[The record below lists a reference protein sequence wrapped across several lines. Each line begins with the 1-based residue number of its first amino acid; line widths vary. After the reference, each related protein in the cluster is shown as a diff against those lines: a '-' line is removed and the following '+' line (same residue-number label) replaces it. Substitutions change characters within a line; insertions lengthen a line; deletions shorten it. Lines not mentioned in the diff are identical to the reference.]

1 MLLSIKEAM
10 ADAVAP
16 PPTQVAKDPYRPDPA
31 DVSAPPRNLGSIL
44 TRIGPG
50 LVLCASIVGSGELIA
65 TTTLGAQVGYSA
77 LWVILLSC
85 LIKPAVQAELGR
97 YAIASAETALAGV
110 DRMPGPRW
118 KVNWVV
124 WAWALTAAM
133 SLFQMGAML
142 GGLAQVMMQIFPAVP
157 ALFWVLG
164 FLALTLSLLLGGG
177 YERIEK
183 LAMVKVGLFTMLTFL
198 CALLLMRMPDY
209 FSWRLL
215 ADGLK
220 FRLPGEGL
228 TTAVAVFGITGVGTT
243 ELFMY
248 PYWCLEKGYARF
260 TGPADG
266 SAQWRSRALGW
277 IRVMHLD
284 VFASMLIYT
293 TATLAFYLLGAG
305 ILHGK
310 GLVPAATD
318 MIPVLSNIYT
328 ETLGP
333 WAVYLF
339 YAGAVATLY
348 GTIFASTAAHSRLY
362 PDMLRLMGF
371 FAAED
376 FAARQRY
383 RRRFVWIL
391 TLVPAI
397 LFLLFQSPV
406 KMVVAGGVAAAMMLP
421 VISISALFLRHR
433 HLPREVVP
441 SIWITLGLWV
451 AVIVIVCFT
460 GYYLWS
466 QLMVLVPPFTR

>member
-1 MLLSIKEAM
+1 MAEAVGPSPIR
-10 ADAVAP
+10 AV
-16 PPTQVAKDPYRPDPA
+16 KDPYRPDPV
-31 DVSAPPRNLGSIL
+31 DISSPPRSLGAIL
-44 TRIGPG
+44 ARIGPG

-77 LWVILLSC
+77 FWVILLSC
-85 LIKPAVQAELGR
+85 LIKPVVQAELGR
-97 YAIASAETALAGV
+97 YAIAAAETGLAAV
-110 DRMPGPRW
+110 NRMPGPRW

-124 WAWALTAAM
+124 WAWAGTVAM
-133 SLFQMGAML
+133 SLFQVGAML
-142 GGLAQVMMQIFPAVP
+142 GGLAQVMKQIFPAVP
-157 ALFWVLG
+157 TNLWVLG
-164 FLALTLSLLLGGG
+164 FMALSLALLLGGG

-183 LAMVKVGLFTMLTFL
+183 LAMVKVALFTMLTFL
-198 CALLLMRMPDY
+198 CALLLMRMPEY
-209 FSWRLL
+209 FSWRQVVE
-215 ADGLK
+215 GLE

-228 TTAVAVFGITGVGTT
+228 MTAVAVFGITGVGTT

-260 TGPADG
+260 TGLADG
-266 SAQWRSRALGW
+266 SPEWRHRALGW
-277 IRVMHLD
+277 IRVMHFD

-293 TATLAFYLLGAG
+293 AATLAFYLLGAG

-318 MIPVLSNIYT
+318 MIPVLSTIYT
-328 ETLGP
+328 DTLGP
-333 WAVYLF
+333 WALYLF

-348 GTIFASTAAHSRLY
+348 GTIFAATAAHSRLY

-406 KMVVAGGVAAAMMLP
+406 KMVVAGGVAAALMLP
-421 VISISALFLRHR
+421 VISVGALFLRLR
-433 HLPREVVP
+433 HLPREVRP
-441 SIWITLGLWV
+441 STWMTLGLWV
-451 AVIVIVCFT
+451 AVIVIICFT
-460 GYYLWS
+460 GYYLWN
-466 QLMVLVPPFTR
+466 QVTELVAAFRGRA

>member
-1 MLLSIKEAM
+1 MPK
-10 ADAVAP
+10 AVAP
-16 PPTQVAKDPYRPDPA
+16 PQIQESKDPYRPDPA
-31 DVSAPPRNLGSIL
+31 DVSAPPRKLGAIVA
-44 TRIGPG
+44 RIGPG
-50 LVLCASIVGSGELIA
+50 IVLCASIVGSGELIA

-97 YAIASAETALAGV
+97 YAIASAETGLAGV
-110 DRMPGPRW
+110 NRMPGPRW
-118 KVNWVV
+118 RVNWVV
-124 WAWALTAAM
+124 WAWAATAAM

-142 GGLAQVMMQIFPAVP
+142 GGLSQVMKLVFPGVP
-157 ALFWVLG
+157 AYFWVVG
-164 FLALTLSLLLGGG
+164 FVALTLALLLGGG

-183 LAMVKVGLFTMLTFL
+183 LAMVKVALFSMLTLL

-209 FSWRLL
+209 FSWKQL
-215 ADGLK
+215 AEGFE

-228 TTAVAVFGITGVGTT
+228 ITAVAVFGITGVGTT

-260 TGPADG
+260 AGPRDG
-266 SAQWRSRALGW
+266 SEEWRSRALGW

-293 TATLAFYLLGAG
+293 AATLAFYLLGAG

-310 GLVPAATD
+310 GLVPAASD
-318 MIPVLSNIYT
+318 MIPVLSTIYT

-333 WAVYLF
+333 WALYLF
-339 YAGAVATLY
+339 YAGAIATLY
-348 GTIFASTAAHSRLY
+348 GTIFASTAAHSRIY
-362 PDMLRLMGF
+362 PDMLRLMGVF
-371 FAAED
+371 QPED

-391 TLVPAI
+391 TVIPAF
-397 LFLLFQSPV
+397 LFLMFRSPV
-406 KMVVAGGVAAAMMLP
+406 KMVLAGGVAAAIMLP
-421 VISISALFLRHR
+421 VISVGALFLRHR

-441 SIWITLGLWV
+441 PTWITVGLWV
-451 AVIVIVCFT
+451 AVIVTVCLT
-460 GYYLWS
+460 AYYLWS
-466 QLMVLVPPFTR
+466 QLATWAASIL